1 MSHFIVAT
9 VKAAVSLGSDS
20 STSSNTDE
28 RFRPEDFN
36 HIPSDVFGS
45 DGFFKFAM
53 EVPLDYKFPVAQWE
67 GNVDDHVVK
76 FNSLMRHSVPLLWR
90 GGVNHCHGLKLP
102 QVEEL
107 AFTEVVQQLLV
118 PQKLQ
123 ASAATIN
130 VKSAKLG
137 EVSLW

>member
-1 MSHFIVAT
+1 
-9 VKAAVSLGSDS
+9 
-20 STSSNTDE
+20 
-28 RFRPEDFN
+28 
-36 HIPSDVFGS
+36 
-45 DGFFKFAM
+45 M

-76 FNSLMRHSVPLLWR
+76 FNSLMRHSVPLLWL

-107 AFTEVVQQLLV
+107 AFTEVVQELLV

>member
-1 MSHFIVAT
+1 
-9 VKAAVSLGSDS
+9 
-20 STSSNTDE
+20 
-28 RFRPEDFN
+28 
-36 HIPSDVFGS
+36 
-45 DGFFKFAM
+45 M

-137 EVSLW
+137 GVSLW